1 MRHSLC
7 LDVEQRPAVGSKD
20 QSEHSMHNAVH
31 DSHPATGPVM
41 AKMVTMPGVRPI
53 KVNGMWDEDESLG
66 TVECG

>member
-1 MRHSLC
+1 
-7 LDVEQRPAVGSKD
+7 
-20 QSEHSMHNAVH
+20 MHNAVH